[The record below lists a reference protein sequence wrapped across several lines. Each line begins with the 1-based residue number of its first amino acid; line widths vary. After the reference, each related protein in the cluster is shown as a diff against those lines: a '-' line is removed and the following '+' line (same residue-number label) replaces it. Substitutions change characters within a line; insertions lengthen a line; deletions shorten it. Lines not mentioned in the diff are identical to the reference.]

1 MNNTTEL
8 DNRTHDLV
16 AVKRS
21 VQASA
26 ASVVGVVSKTSPN
39 RRQKNGNSTQNKKPT
54 EMNDDEGEDPERQ
67 ENEGDENGNG
77 DAAQQDDVTNL
88 ENMGE
93 ESLVGDEEEPERQE
107 NEGDENGN
115 DDTVQQDDATNLED
129 MEVESQVGDEEEMFY
144 GLEVEDYTEG

>member
-54 EMNDDEGEDPERQ
+54 EMNDGEDEEPEQQR

-93 ESLVGDEEEPERQE
+93 ESLVGDEEE
-107 NEGDENGN
+107 
-115 DDTVQQDDATNLED
+115 
-129 MEVESQVGDEEEMFY
+129 MFY